1 MGNDPHNRQTA
12 TRAAPGA
19 GARSR
24 QRGVTLVELMAT
36 TAISA
41 VILGAAAPSFVD
53 SVRANKARSTTQQL
67 TGLLNDARSEAMK
80 RNIPVLVCPSTTG
93 TSCMSSWLAQAWRLR
108 TIIVCYDA
116 DGDGAC
122 DASTTEAPNPIR
134 TRAPADSTVTVTG
147 PLAAV
152 RFNGMGATASAI
164 SFSVSAGNGSDQA
177 SSISVATTGAVRT
190 Y

>member
-1 MGNDPHNRQTA
+1 MRTDPRHLPATA
-12 TRAAPGA
+12 ST
-19 GARSR
+19 ARSAATKRR

-41 VILGAAAPSFVD
+41 IILGAAAPSLVD
-53 SVRANKARSTTQQL
+53 SIRVNRTRSTVQQL
-67 TGLLNDARSEAMK
+67 TGLLNDARAEATK
-80 RNIPVLVCPSTTG
+80 RNVPVLVCPSTNG
-93 TSCMSSWLAQAWRLR
+93 TSCMSLWLAQAWRLR

-122 DASTTEAPNPIR
+122 DASTSAAPNPIR
-134 TRAPADSTVTVTG
+134 TRAPVDSSITVTG

-152 RFNGMGATASAI
+152 RFNGMGATASSV
-164 SFSVSAGNGSDQA
+164 SFSVSTGEGSAQS
-177 SSISVATTGAVRT
+177 SSITVATTGAVRT